1 MSVDDDFEQ
10 DGTESTTPE
19 PNYFCVIPSYILFD
33 NNLTPHARLL
43 YGLLSSLCKSK
54 GYCWASNSYF
64 AEKFKVTRKIA
75 SKWLSELAK
84 NNHICIELSQLSKR
98 KIYLQIAK
106 MGIPQKGE
114 GHPSKRGTDNN
125 IYKEPL
131 RCSSDKLRLSSNT
144 PSPKGTG
151 VMGKPLDLID
161 NDNVL
166 YAKKLYKA
174 LQSKRKIMSKV
185 NLMSWI
191 SQLRKA
197 KAEIGCER
205 FRLVL
210 DWYCEHLS
218 DKYTP
223 KAYSALSFVKKFYA
237 IEDAMNRHSPAVL
250 KTTVSEQAKQ
260 IAKDVWK
267 EWQWPIKVKPQLE
280 PILQVCLDNIKQ
292 FRKHQSK
299 WLAEYEPKMIARHK
313 SKKVYSYSTEDRI
326 FLFAQHFDKYMSESS
341 QFVRWWFQRIF
352 EINGKRKNWDGD
364 LTQYVFDV
372 KHTIFT
378 DWGRQLT
385 MEWFENPKRWDDYI
399 ELLYGNKQ
407 L

>member
-1 MSVDDDFEQ
+1 MSKDNKIDNESGLFYIIPAYIAVDK
-10 DGTESTTPE
+10 
-19 PNYFCVIPSYILFD
+19 NLIPQAKLLF
-33 NNLTPHARLL
+33 
-43 YGLLSSLCKSK
+43 GLLTSLCRSK
-54 GYCWASNSYF
+54 GYCWASNGSLAKMMN
-64 AEKFKVTRKIA
+64 AEKESVRKWLASLKKGGHIQTEYGDEETRKIHIIVNINTMV
-75 SKWLSELAK
+75 KIGQGGGK
-84 NNHICIELSQLSKR
+84 NRPI
-98 KIYLQIAK
+98 
-106 MGIPQKGE
+106 
-114 GHPSKRGTDNN
+114 DNITN
-125 IYKEPL
+125 KEPL
-131 RCSSDKLRLSSNT
+131 RCSSELLRNSSNT
-144 PSPKGTG
+144 PSPTG
-151 VMGKPLDLID
+151 KSVLGKPLDLIGSD
-161 NDNVL
+161 TNIK
-166 YAKKLYKA
+166 YAKKLVKA

-185 NLMSWI
+185 NLISWT

-197 KAEIGCER
+197 KVEIGCER

-250 KTTVSEQAKQ
+250 KTEVSEQAKQ

-267 EWQWPIKVKPQLE
+267 EWQWPVKAKPQLE
-280 PILQVCLDNIKQ
+280 PVLQVCLDNIKQ

-299 WLAEYEPKMIARHK
+299 WLAEYEPKLIA
-313 SKKVYSYSTEDRI
+313 KKKTKKIWSYSPTDMLFI
-326 FLFAQHFDKYMSESS
+326 FGQHFDKYMSEPS

-372 KHTIFT
+372 KHTIFA
-378 DWGRQLT
+378 DWGHQLAT
-385 MEWFENPKRWDDYI
+385 EWSENSKHWDDYI
-399 ELLYGNKQ
+399 KLLYGDKQ